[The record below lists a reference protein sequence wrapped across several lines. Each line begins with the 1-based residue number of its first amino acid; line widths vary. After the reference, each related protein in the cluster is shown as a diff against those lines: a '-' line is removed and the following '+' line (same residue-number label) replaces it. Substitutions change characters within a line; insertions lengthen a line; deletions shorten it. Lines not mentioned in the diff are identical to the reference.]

1 MKTEIVK
8 IMREKAD
15 KLRVKKKE
23 MEKGIAVMIPTN
35 MQELLMPMAVVESI
49 SERTLEILVAG
60 VYRLV
65 KPIIPQEGDF
75 EITEFPGNYNILF
88 DTLYLSPA

>member
-1 MKTEIVK
+1 
-8 IMREKAD
+8 
-15 KLRVKKKE
+15 
-23 MEKGIAVMIPTN
+23 
-35 MQELLMPMAVVESI
+35 MPMAVVESI